1 MKFLS
6 KIFLF
11 LLIYI
16 IIGSFIAWE
25 AYSDYT
31 NSRIDNLSEDSLVSF
46 LNPSNLVIAKDPIM
60 SKMGN
65 ETLKQELGRSSWRLL
80 HVYYIILNL

>member
-80 HVYYIILNL
+80 HV